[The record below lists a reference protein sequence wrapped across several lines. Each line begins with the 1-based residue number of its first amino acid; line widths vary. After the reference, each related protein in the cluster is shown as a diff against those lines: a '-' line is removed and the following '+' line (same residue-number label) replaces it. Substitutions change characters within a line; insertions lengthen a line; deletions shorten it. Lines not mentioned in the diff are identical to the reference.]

1 MKINSTFEQGIY
13 VVIILALE
21 KDHAPVKSKVMS
33 ELLQVSD
40 SYLKK
45 ILGKMSGNGLVISS
59 ANKQGGYQLSRRADE
74 ISIRDVY
81 EALELNL
88 DTFKSSHFAEKLFP
102 DKKHVRDSE
111 KIIED
116 TINRGLGKFYK
127 ELEKMKVSDL
137 LEDGKYQNGAIVWED
152 RVSGS
157 RQGKKE
163 SEKR

>member
-13 VVIILALE
+13 VVVILALE

-45 ILGKMSGNGLVISS
+45 ILGKMAKNGLVISS
-59 ANKQGGYQLSRRADE
+59 ASKQGGYQLSRGAEE

-81 EALELNL
+81 EALELNVN
-88 DTFKSSHFAEKLFP
+88 TFQSSHFAEKLFP
-102 DKKHVRDSE
+102 DQKHVHDSE
-111 KIIED
+111 KILED
-116 TINRGLGKFYK
+116 TINRGLNSFYD
-127 ELEKMKVSDL
+127 ELGKMKVSDML
-137 LEDGKYQNGAIVWED
+137 IDGKYQNGAIAWEE

-157 RQGKKE
+157 
-163 SEKR
+163 

>member
-1 MKINSTFEQGIY
+1 MKINNTFEQGIY

-21 KDHAPVKSKVMS
+21 KDHAPVKSKVIS

-45 ILGKMSGNGLVISS
+45 ILGKMSRNGLIVSS
-59 ANKQGGYQLSRRADE
+59 ASKLGGYQLSRGADE

-81 EALELNL
+81 EALELNVN
-88 DTFKSSHFAEKLFP
+88 TFKSSHFAERLFP
-102 DKKHVRDSE
+102 DKKHVRNSE
-111 KIIED
+111 KILEN
-116 TINRGLGKFYK
+116 TINRGLNSFYD
-127 ELEKMKVSDL
+127 ELDKMKVSDM

-157 RQGKKE
+157 
-163 SEKR
+163 

>member
-1 MKINSTFEQGIY
+1 MKISSTFEQGIY

-45 ILGKMSGNGLVISS
+45 ILGKMSRNGLVISS
-59 ANKQGGYQLSRRADE
+59 ASKQGGYQLSRGAED
-74 ISIRDVY
+74 ISIRDIY
-81 EALELNL
+81 EALELDQ
-88 DTFKSSHFAEKLFP
+88 DTFESSHFAEKLFP
-102 DKKHVRDSE
+102 DKKHVRSSE
-111 KIIED
+111 KMIED
-116 TINRGLGKFYK
+116 TINRGLNKFYD
-127 ELEKMKVSDL
+127 ELDKMKVADI

-157 RQGKKE
+157 
-163 SEKR
+163 

>member
-45 ILGKMSGNGLVISS
+45 ILGKLSRNGLVISS
-59 ANKQGGYQLSRRADE
+59 ASKQGGYQLSRGAEE

-88 DTFKSSHFAEKLFP
+88 DTFASSHFAEKLFP
-102 DKKHVRDSE
+102 DQEHVRKSE
-111 KIIED
+111 KLLVD
-116 TINRGLGKFYK
+116 TVNRGLNRFYD
-127 ELEKMKVSDL
+127 ELDKMKVSDM
-137 LEDGKYQNGAIVWED
+137 LEDGKYQNGAVVWED
-152 RVSGS
+152 RVSDS
-157 RQGKKE
+157 REEDLK
-163 SEKR
+163 